1 MAKSQ
6 TVRKGIITFLF
17 PNFSRI
23 QPIEVSNCKK
33 KVSNCKKGNHYISFS
48 KFFENTT
55 NRETENFASA
65 IKKQAS
71 NFLPPCFRAVLYQT
85 QRGKIVAAFFCH

>member
-1 MAKSQ
+1 MA
-6 TVRKGIITFLF
+6 
-17 PNFSRI
+17 
-23 QPIEVSNCKK
+23 
-33 KVSNCKKGNHYISFS
+33 VSNCKKGNHYISFS

-85 QRGKIVAAFFCH
+85 QRGKIVAAQLLFSAISSALN